1 MPDTRPRRRGRSV
14 FRVRAVTIAAPG
26 GPGEL
31 TVSDLPDP
39 VPGPDEVLID
49 VVSSGVNPADLLQRA
64 GKYPPPAGAPVW
76 PGLEVSGVISSVGSR
91 LTGWDVGDEVVALLD
106 GGGYAEKV
114 CVRASQVLPL
124 PSGVS
129 LVDGAALPEAV
140 CTAWSNLVD
149 VGHLA
154 RGDVLLVHG
163 GSGGVGSVATQIG
176 AALGARVV
184 TTAGGPERVARCLTL
199 GADVAVDHR
208 TQDFVAAVREASD
221 GTGADVVLDV
231 VGAAYLDD
239 NLRAL
244 ATGGRLVVIG
254 MQKGRRGELDLGVL
268 LAKRATVAGTTLRA
282 RPAQEK
288 ARLVR
293 DVLTH
298 VWPLVEGGQVRP
310 VVHARLPLDRAA
322 DAHRLMES
330 GEVFGKV
337 LLVP

>member
-1 MPDTRPRRRGRSV
+1 M
-14 FRVRAVTIAAPG
+14 RAVTIAAPG
-26 GPGEL
+26 GPEKL
-31 TVSDLPDP
+31 TMSTLPDP
-39 VPGPDEVLID
+39 EPGPGEVVID

-64 GKYPPPAGAPVW
+64 GHYPPPPGAPVW
-76 PGLEVSGVISSVGSR
+76 PGLEVSGVISAVGPR

-114 CVRASQVLPL
+114 RVRASQVLPL
-124 PSGVS
+124 PDGVT

-149 VGHLA
+149 VGRLA
-154 RGDVLLVHG
+154 RGEVLLVHG

-176 AALGARVV
+176 AALGARVI
-184 TTAGGPERVARCLTL
+184 TTAGGPERAARCLTL
-199 GADVAVDHR
+199 GAETVVDHR
-208 TQDFVAAVREASD
+208 TQDFVAAVRDAS
-221 GTGADVVLDV
+221 GGAGADVVLDV
-231 VGAAYLDD
+231 VGAAYLPD

-254 MQKGRRGELDLGVL
+254 MQKGRRGELDLGML
-268 LAKRATVAGTTLRA
+268 LAKRAQVSGTTLRA
-282 RPAQEK
+282 RPAEEK

-293 DVLTH
+293 DVLEH
-298 VWPLVEGGQVRP
+298 VWPLVADGRVRP
-310 VVHARLPLDRAA
+310 VVHARLPLERAA

-337 LLVP
+337 LLLP